1 MRRAYLSSLFFCL
14 LIPSLGLADVTPQ
27 VVAKQVEAFYKDK
40 GDIRARFLQKV
51 KKPGR
56 RRQLTKSGSVFFKR
70 PGMMRWD
77 YNRPDRVFYISD
89 GKVLWSYQPD
99 DALVTRL
106 DIHASELY
114 HQSRYLFGQGDISKD
129 FNLGEAKG
137 SDEKLYALE
146 LTALKRSRNF
156 KSITLFVDRKSG
168 EIRRTRLIDPYDNSS
183 VIEFIKVS
191 YKPLEASSFSF
202 KPPTN
207 VTVRD
212 LSKKGSSLP

>member
-1 MRRAYLSSLFFCL
+1 
-14 LIPSLGLADVTPQ
+14 
-27 VVAKQVEAFYKDK
+27 
-40 GDIRARFLQKV
+40 
-51 KKPGR
+51 
-56 RRQLTKSGSVFFKR
+56 
-70 PGMMRWD
+70 
-77 YNRPDRVFYISD
+77 
-89 GKVLWSYQPD
+89 
-99 DALVTRL
+99 
-106 DIHASELY
+106 
-114 HQSRYLFGQGDISKD
+114 
-129 FNLGEAKG
+129 GEAKG